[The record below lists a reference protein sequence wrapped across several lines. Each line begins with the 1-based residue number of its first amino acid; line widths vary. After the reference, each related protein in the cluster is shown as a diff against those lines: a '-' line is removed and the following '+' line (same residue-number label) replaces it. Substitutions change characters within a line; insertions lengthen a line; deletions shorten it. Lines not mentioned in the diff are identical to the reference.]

1 MNFQINYFLL
11 FLFSLNKIHLRQTN
25 SNLSN
30 MRKIPLI
37 FLFFFIPIII
47 TAQRFSENP
56 SEFTGVFYGDCHWF
70 DGNNDN
76 KPDFIISGAEP
87 GYSGFMAVYQNN
99 GNGFSTNENFE
110 FPNIMYTAIDTADL
124 DGNGFTDIIITGTK
138 TGTLSTPVFY
148 LYYNNGDGTYDLNED
163 SGITPANFGSVHA
176 ADFNDDGKID
186 ILVNG
191 QDGSNYITKIY
202 AQQPDGSFIEKS
214 EGLMG
219 TYFSAT
225 KVFDAN
231 NDGFPDLLITGFST
245 SFAPDTKFYLNNGDF
260 TFTENT
266 AYLLPA
272 YFSSIDTADL
282 NNDGFLDVLIT
293 GMGPTFT
300 GKTTVYLND
309 GQGNF
314 RILPTEITGVYSG
327 AARFVDYDNDGD
339 KDIFIMGIN
348 AESNNTALLYTNN
361 GDGTFTEDT
370 ENSAVITG
378 LNMSKAEWADYDSDG
393 DMDLLTIGYAGEIG
407 ITKIYTNNSPAVC
420 GNPGPNTGDLGCVT
434 FTYQG
439 TTRTYVTVRANDG
452 NIWIQQNLGSE
463 NVAASETDATGFG
476 DLFQF
481 GRWDDGHQ
489 LRTSPVNAN
498 APEPNNPIGLNGGNP
513 SFYTSSPEWWANGA
527 ITDSWNATSPA
538 EVTDKNGCDPCKALG
553 LQWNIPT
560 QTDWQQI
567 IADENITDIATAY
580 GSNLKLPVAGSRLG
594 TSGNFNFTAQRG
606 YYWSKTPSDNV
617 DYVKYLYYSNF
628 IVNPNAGSPRSQGLS
643 VRCIKK
649 TSVLDYCE
657 VSVDYDVEPI
667 SAVVFADIDN
677 QTSAVVNATPAYE
690 DFTDVTTNV
699 TAGQTYPITVQGN
712 TVGLFEHD
720 VRVFFDWNQDG
731 AFDMA
736 TEYYPFVLA
745 SSTGTDGVTAGGEIA
760 IPADATRGFTRM
772 RIIKDLWNVYE
783 EGEFDACLNA
793 YYGQVEDYTINI
805 QSALHTDLFNKN
817 EFTVYPNPTSG
828 IVSIETK
835 IEIENTKVF
844 NSIGQLI
851 TTGST
856 KTIDLSNLNS
866 GIYIIQ
872 IQFKNGQ
879 SAIKKV
885 VRR

>member
-1 MNFQINYFLL
+1 
-11 FLFSLNKIHLRQTN
+11 
-25 SNLSN
+25 
-30 MRKIPLI
+30 MRKIPLL
-37 FLFFFIPIII
+37 FLLLFIPLGI
-47 TAQRFSENP
+47 TAQRFSEHS
-56 SEFTGVFYGDCHWF
+56 SELTGVFYGDCHWF
-70 DGNNDN
+70 DSNNDN

-87 GYSGFMAVYQNN
+87 GYSGFTAVYQNN
-99 GNGFSTNENFE
+99 ENGFFQNENFE
-110 FPNIMYTAIDTADL
+110 FPNIMYSAIDTADL
-124 DGNGFTDIIITGTK
+124 DGNGFADIIISGTK
-138 TGTLSTPVFY
+138 TGDTSTPIFY
-148 LYYNNGDGTYDLNED
+148 VYYNNGDGTYDLNED
-163 SGITPANFGSVHA
+163 TGITPVNFGSVQA
-176 ADFNDDGKID
+176 ADFNDDGRTD

-191 QDGSNYITKIY
+191 QAQNTYITKIY
-202 AQQPDGSFIEKS
+202 SQEADGSFTEKS

-231 NDGFPDLLITGFST
+231 NDGFPDLLVTGFST

-266 AYLLPA
+266 GDLIPA

-282 NNDGFLDVLIT
+282 NNDGFLDLLIT

-309 GQGNF
+309 GNGSFSVLETN
-314 RILPTEITGVYSG
+314 LSGLYSG
-327 AARFVDYDNDGD
+327 AARFVDYDNDGN

-348 AESNNTALLYTNN
+348 GDSNNTALLYKNN
-361 GDGTFTEDT
+361 GDLTFTEDT

-378 LNMSKAEWADYDSDG
+378 LNMSKAEWADYDNDG

-407 ITKIYTNNSPAVC
+407 VTKIYTNNSPAAC
-420 GNPGPNTGDLGCVT
+420 ANPGPNPGDLGCVT

-489 LRTSPVNAN
+489 LRTSITNTE
-498 APEPNNPIGLNGGNP
+498 APDPNNPIGLNGGND

-527 ITDSWNATSPA
+527 VTDTWEATTPA
-538 EVTDKNGCDPCKALG
+538 AVTDKNGCDPCKALG
-553 LQWNIPT
+553 LQWSIPT
-560 QTDWQQI
+560 QADWQQI
-567 IADENITDIATAY
+567 IDDENITDIATAY
-580 GSNLKLPVAGSRLG
+580 NSNLKLPVAGSRLG

-617 DYVKYLYYSNF
+617 EYVKYLYYSNF
-628 IVNPNAGSPRSQGLS
+628 IVNPNAGSARSQGLS

-649 TSVLDYCE
+649 TSDLDYCE
-657 VSVDYDVEPI
+657 VSVDNDVEPI
-667 SAVVFADIDN
+667 SSVSFAN
-677 QTSAVVNATPAYE
+677 LNNETSAVVNATPAYE
-690 DFTDVTTNV
+690 DFTDLIANV
-699 TAGQTYPITVQGN
+699 QAGQTYPIAVQGN
-712 TVGLFEHD
+712 TAGFPDHD
-720 VRVFFDWNQDG
+720 IRVFFDWNQDG
-731 AFDMA
+731 SFDMD

-745 SSTGTDGVTAGGEIA
+745 TSTGTDGVIAGGDIT
-760 IPADATRGFTRM
+760 IPADAMTGFTRM
-772 RIIKDLWNVYE
+772 RIIKDMWNVYE

-805 QSALHTDLFNKN
+805 QSNLNTDHFNKN
-817 EFTVYPNPTSG
+817 QFTVYPNPTNG
-828 IVSIETK
+828 MVSIESK
-835 IEIENTKVF
+835 IEVEHTKVF
-844 NSIGQLI
+844 NITGQLMAS
-851 TTGST
+851 GNT
-856 KTIDLSNLNS
+856 KTIDLTNVNT
-866 GIYIIQ
+866 GIYIVH

-879 SAIKKV
+879 SAIQKV
-885 VRR
+885 VKK